1 MSVASLDAA
10 RFLTEIS
17 GNKISNLKIHKILY
31 FADVSFVGQTSCR
44 LIDEDFEAWD
54 YGPVLPS
61 LYHHCK
67 AFGSKPV
74 PNIFWDARDI
84 SGKDEANIIK
94 GSWDSLKKL
103 TPGQLVTATHAK
115 NGAWVRKYVP
125 GAMGIAISTQ
135 DMIEE
140 YERRRSSKR

>member
-1 MSVASLDAA
+1 MPVATLDAA
-10 RFLTEIS
+10 RFLTNTA
-17 GNKISNLKIHKILY
+17 GNTISNLKIHKILY
-31 FADVSFVGQTSCR
+31 FADLNFVGQNNLR

-74 PNIFWDARDI
+74 PNIFWDATDI
-84 SGKDEANIIK
+84 SGRQEAHMIEA
-94 GSWDSLKKL
+94 SWRRLKKL
-103 TPGQLVTATHAK
+103 TPGQLVAATHAK
-115 NGAWVRKYVP
+115 GGAWVRKYTP
-125 GAMGIAISTQ
+125 GAKGVIISTD

-140 YERRRSSKR
+140 YARRRSAKS